1 LKTLLIC
8 PKIEALDKTF
18 MLALK
23 GRDMVQIEGINR
35 LMIVVHLPN
44 ITMAKDNILRIIPL
58 TKKDL
63 SEAP

>member
-1 LKTLLIC
+1 
-8 PKIEALDKTF
+8 

-44 ITMAKDNILRIIPL
+44 ITMAKDNILRIIPS